1 MNSPALFLD
10 TEFPRT
16 SGGWSSAP
24 CSEFWRS
31 TRRRPTPPR
40 GSLPAWMIL
49 RTRTTYRSM
58 PDISLILHYL
68 CPKDPS
74 RFQCF
79 HDALSFSSLKDLNWQ
94 RLHVTSVDHALMIQR
109 EINIVLYVLDFKW
122 SDWAYKM
129 RKYEHDQLI
138 VIACPTPIKASIS
151 SLWRVKFG
159 ELLRFYHNI
168 CFLL

>member
-1 MNSPALFLD
+1 MVAEAPPPAQNSDKAQGEGLH
-10 TEFPRT
+10 PR
-16 SGGWSSAP
+16 GDLRRRGWFWGRGQHIDPCLIYPWSSTISVP
-24 CSEFWRS
+24 K
-31 TRRRPTPPR
+31 TH
-40 GSLPAWMIL
+40 PAFSV
-49 RTRTTYRSM
+49 SM
-58 PDISLILHYL
+58 MHWVF
-68 CPKDPS
+68 
-74 RFQCF
+74 RV
-79 HDALSFSSLKDLNWQ
+79 LKDLNWQ

-138 VIACPTPIKASIS
+138 VIACPTPIKASIL

-159 ELLRFYHNI
+159 ELLHFYHNI